1 MVEIKM
7 KLLVWLFIFGLIA
20 CNDANWFE
28 KNQFAKYYARKA
40 NIEIETEIGEHYK
53 YSRKA
58 FNDIVD
64 LHPEFFLEVPMH
76 PDQSYYEENND
87 PDFEDE
93 FGQDH
98 YYVLYAYFLKQKN
111 GAEKFSVQ
119 RQELINIFT
128 KINSLF
134 ANLKRGGSYFS
145 HQKCR
150 ILAYVEYSIYL
161 INNSVSK
168 KDDFNIQ
175 KALYLQSLKEL
186 IDAECNLYI
195 YDTEQEKNGRIEY
208 INSIAD
214 ELDDMITCYDYLIQ
228 AKEFHSNNYN
238 FKY

>member
-1 MVEIKM
+1 M
-7 KLLVWLFIFGLIA
+7 KLIIWLFMIGLFA

-28 KNQFAKYYARKA
+28 KNQYAKYYTKKA

-53 YSRKA
+53 YSRTA
-58 FNDIVD
+58 FNDMVD
-64 LHPEFFLEVPMH
+64 LHPEFFLEVPIH

-93 FGQDH
+93 FGQDT

-111 GAEKFSVQ
+111 GVEKFSIQ
-119 RQELINIFT
+119 RQQLINIFT

-150 ILAYVEYSIYL
+150 ILGYVEYAIYL
-161 INNSVSK
+161 IKSTSSEKN
-168 KDDFNIQ
+168 DFNVQ
-175 KALYLQSLKEL
+175 KALYLQSLKQLTES
-186 IDAECNLYI
+186 ECNLDPYS
-195 YDTEQEKNGRIEY
+195 TENEKRGRIKFL
-208 INSIAD
+208 NSIVD
-214 ELDDMITCYDYLIQ
+214 ELDSMITDYDFLIQ

-238 FKY
+238 FK